1 MPDQT
6 FQPGAVVEARGRLWR
21 VDQQDHEV
29 LTATPI
35 DSGDA
40 GQQRFYLPVEGV
52 SRSNLDRPS
61 RELIGSP
68 PAQDL
73 LLRAHR
79 LSMLHGTAPLL
90 SLQRSRVIPK
100 NFQLVPVVM
109 ALEMK
114 KRVRMLLADDVGL
127 GKTIEAGLI
136 ITELM
141 ARQRA
146 SRVLV
151 VVPAAL
157 REQWRE
163 ALEYF
168 FHLPARIISSRHRR
182 EMERELPAGTSP
194 WGQFPVLITSIDY
207 AKQPAVKNQIL
218 EQDWD
223 IALFDE
229 AHLAAK
235 PHETSPGQSASTQR
249 WEFAQAVA
257 GSDRIEHL
265 LLLTAT
271 PHNGYTDSFASLL
284 RLLGEGLV
292 TGPSHDPTIRG
303 EKATGYVCQRRRQ
316 DVEEWFGEGSGE
328 SPFPDRD
335 QEEII
340 VPPTAYE
347 KEAIEA
353 VEDYG
358 QQVLSSAERGSAQTR
373 TLANWTV
380 LHLHK
385 RALSSPQAL
394 RESLQNRKES
404 LQQRI
409 EEELSAD
416 VSISEDEA
424 KANVFD
430 EDTGERLG
438 SEEASKRTE
447 RSVFGD
453 VTAIEN
459 ELELLEGAIEAAG
472 SVTPSRDNKL
482 TKLLEVVLPN
492 RLRDDPKVIIFTRY
506 VDTLEYLS
514 KQIGGSDRFADTEVF
529 TIHGGLPERKRR
541 EVFQEFDRS
550 DKAVLVAT
558 DAISEGMNLQH
569 AAAQVVHYELPWNP
583 NRLEQ
588 RNGRVDRFGQK
599 KETVHIRTMVMD
611 ETLDASIMSVL
622 VEKAAEIR
630 RQYGFSPPYFG
641 EETDIM
647 ELLAQHDIKVGPQQL
662 HLFDEE
668 SGAAGDR
675 SGDIKPSGEVDDP
688 FSADTLDRIESDS
701 FYGQTDI
708 HLPDIQKRLE
718 ETEKTIGSPEQIEA
732 FVRSGLSRFGCQVEE
747 NGDGSLRVVIAHP
760 ELRTASVG
768 QVIERATFDPAYGL
782 DDPDVTTLDL
792 GHPLVRRLVE
802 LVKQET
808 FRPSEEHYGRTSY
821 YVVEEAEE
829 VSVVF
834 HLLARYSVAR
844 EEGASSSVLEELVP
858 VGLPAY
864 GEGILAEEV
873 VQTLLQAE
881 PTPQTRTDGEVRKT
895 LEDAFA
901 FHGDLKDTLR
911 GAVTERRNELT
922 EERRRMREDLESRG
936 DGAFTGW
943 AEGIDEVAEGSF
955 DVLAMTV
962 YYPA

>member
-1 MPDQT
+1 MEAKS
-6 FQPGAVVEARGRLWR
+6 FSPGTVVSARDRLWR
-21 VDQQDHEV
+21 VDQQDGHV

-40 GQQRFYLPVEGV
+40 GQQRFYIPVEDV
-52 SRSNLDRPS
+52 TRSQLDWPS
-61 RELIGSP
+61 RELIGTP
-68 PAQDL
+68 QAQDL

-109 ALEMK
+109 ALEMQE
-114 KRVRMLLADDVGL
+114 RVRMLLADDVGL

-182 EMERELPAGTSP
+182 EMERELPAGASP

-223 IALFDE
+223 VALFDE

-249 WEFAQAVA
+249 WEFAQAV
-257 GSDRIEHL
+257 STSERVKHL

-284 RLLGEGLV
+284 RLLDEELV
-292 TGPSHDPTIRG
+292 SGPSHDPTILGDR
-303 EKATGYVCQRRRQ
+303 AADHVCQRRRQ
-316 DVEEWFGEGSGE
+316 DVQEWFGQDSTD

-335 QEEII
+335 QKEII

-347 KEAIEA
+347 QKAIEA
-353 VEDYG
+353 VEEYG
-358 QQVLSSAERGSAQTR
+358 QQVLSSAEKGSAQTR

-385 RALSSPQAL
+385 RALSSPEAL
-394 RESLQNRKES
+394 RQSLQNRKES
-404 LQQRI
+404 LQQRVQ
-409 EEELSAD
+409 EELSAE

-430 EDTGERLG
+430 EDTGERLN

-453 VTAIEN
+453 VAAIEN
-459 ELELLEGAIEAAG
+459 ELEKLETAIEAADA
-472 SVTPSRDNKL
+472 VTPSRDNKR
-482 TKLLEVVLPN
+482 TRLLQTVLPD
-492 RLRDDPKVIIFTRY
+492 RLREDPKVIIFTRY
-506 VDTLEYLS
+506 VDTLEYLAEE
-514 KQIGGSDRFADTEVF
+514 IGGSDRFADTEVF

-541 EVFQEFDRS
+541 EVFRAFDRT

-569 AAAQVVHYELPWNP
+569 AAAQVIHYELPWNP

-588 RNGRVDRFGQK
+588 RNGRVDRFGQQK
-599 KETVHIRTMVMD
+599 DTVHIRTMVMD

-630 RQYGFSPPYFG
+630 SQYGFSPPYFG

-662 HLFDEE
+662 HLFEEE
-668 SGAAGDR
+668 SSGSKKAAGE
-675 SGDIKPSGEVDDP
+675 IEDP
-688 FSADTLDRIESDS
+688 FSTDTLDRIEDDS

-708 HLPDIQKRLE
+708 HLPDIQERLE
-718 ETEKTIGSPEQIEA
+718 ETKRTIGSPEQIEK
-732 FVRSGLSRFGCQVEE
+732 FVRSGLSRFGCRVEE
-747 NGDGSLRVVIAHP
+747 NDDGSLKIVVGHP

-768 QVIERATFDPAYGL
+768 RTIERATFDPAYGL
-782 DDPDVTTLDL
+782 DDPDVITLDL

-821 YVVEEAEE
+821 YVVEEAEQ
-829 VSVVF
+829 VSMVF
-834 HLLARYSVAR
+834 HLLARYAVAG
-844 EEGASSSVLEELVP
+844 EKGAPSSVLEELVP
-858 VGLPAY
+858 IGLPVY
-864 GEGILAEEV
+864 GEGVLSEEQTDALLRADPLA
-873 VQTLLQAE
+873 
-881 PTPQTRTDGEVRKT
+881 QTRTDAEVQEAIEALFSDR
-895 LEDAFA
+895 E
-901 FHGDLKDTLR
+901 DLKETLR
-911 GAVTERRNELT
+911 EKVVRRRTEIAD
-922 EERRRMREDLESRG
+922 ERSRMREELSSQG
-936 DGAFTGW
+936 DGQPTEW

-962 YYPA
+962 FYPS